1 MRFVRHH
8 DDVRPLANRT
18 VHLGEL
24 VDRCKHHAAA
34 RAVEELTQVFATFGL
49 YGVLPQQCPAHCK
62 SVEELVVQIVA
73 VGDDHNRGVSHLRR
87 SHERSG

>member
-1 MRFVRHH
+1 M
-8 DDVRPLANRT
+8 
-18 VHLGEL
+18 
-24 VDRCKHHAAA
+24 
-34 RAVEELTQVFATFGL
+34 FATFGL